1 MSKKDMINI
10 NGTTDPFYRYVM
22 PKIEIKVEGTNKM
35 IRTYIININNIAECL
50 NRTPDYIITFLG
62 QDLSVN
68 QCYEKQTDRYYV
80 TGKYEQHKIQSSL
93 QKMINAYILCKKCSN
108 PETMSNLIGKKKNST
123 IELVCRSCGYTSELD
138 NTDKFVKYMLLHQK
152 CLWYPSTKK
161 EEGSDSTK
169 KEEDDDSTKKEEGSD
184 STKKEEDDDITKK
197 EDDDTTK
204 KEEDDDNSVDS
215 VDFDNL

>member
-1 MSKKDMINI
+1 MINV

-93 QKMINAYILCKKCSN
+93 QKMINAYILCKKCGN
-108 PETMSNLIGKKKNST
+108 PETNSNLIGKKKNST
-123 IELVCRSCGYTSELD
+123 IELVCRSCGHTVELD
-138 NTDKFVKYMLLHQK
+138 NTDKFVKYMLLHQR
-152 CLWYPSTKK
+152 CLWDPSTKK
-161 EEGSDSTK
+161 EDGGDGTKKEEDGDDGTKKEDDSDSDSTK
-169 KEEDDDSTKKEEGSD
+169 KEDGDDSTKKEDGDDSTKKEEN
-184 STKKEEDDDITKK
+184 
-197 EDDDTTK
+197 
-204 KEEDDDNSVDS
+204 DNNS

>member
-1 MSKKDMINI
+1 MSKKDMINV

-50 NRTPDYIITFLG
+50 NRTPEYINTFLG

-80 TGKYEQHKIQSSL
+80 TGKYEQHKIQFAL
-93 QKMINAYILCKKCSN
+93 QKMINSYILCKKCGN
-108 PETMSNLIGKKKNST
+108 PETISNLIGKKKNST
-123 IELVCRSCGYTSELD
+123 IELVCRSCGHTTELD
-138 NTDKFVKYMLLHQK
+138 NTDKFVKYMLLHQR
-152 CLWYPSTKK
+152 CLWDPSTNKEDGSKK
-161 EEGSDSTK
+161 EDGDIGIKKEDSDDSIKKEDGNDSTN
-169 KEEDDDSTKKEEGSD
+169 KEDSDVGS
-184 STKKEEDDDITKK
+184 KK
-197 EDDDTTK
+197 EDDD
-204 KEEDDDNSVDS
+204 NNS

>member
-50 NRTPDYIITFLG
+50 NRTPDYINTFLG

-68 QCYEKQTDRYYV
+68 QCYEKQTDRYYI

-123 IELVCRSCGYTSELD
+123 IELVCRSCGYTAELD

-152 CLWYPSTKK
+152 HPSTKK
-161 EEGSDSTK
+161 EDMDNMSDSTK
-169 KEEDDDSTKKEEGSD
+169 KEDMNDSTKKEDMSD
-184 STKKEEDDDITKK
+184 STKKE
-197 EDDDTTK
+197 
-204 KEEDDDNSVDS
+204 DDDNNS